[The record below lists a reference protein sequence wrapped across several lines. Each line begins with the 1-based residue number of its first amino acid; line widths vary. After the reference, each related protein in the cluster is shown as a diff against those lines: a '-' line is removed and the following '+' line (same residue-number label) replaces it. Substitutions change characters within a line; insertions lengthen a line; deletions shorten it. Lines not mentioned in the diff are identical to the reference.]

1 MSGTTRGSGDDAVT
15 APDIGHR
22 VLPVELDRI
31 AKVHPQRPY
40 FSRPRNP
47 TDLSAGFED
56 ITYRR
61 IANAVNRTAYWV
73 ETTLGKP
80 NGFETIAY
88 LAPPDI
94 RNILLVFAVSKV
106 GYKASSLNSR

>member
-1 MSGTTRGSGDDAVT
+1 MYGTIRGNGDDAVT
-15 APDIGHR
+15 APEIGHR

-31 AKVHPQRPY
+31 AKVDPQSPY

-47 TDLSAGFED
+47 IDLSSGFED
-56 ITYRR
+56 ITYRC
-61 IANAVNRTAYWV
+61 ITNAVNRAAHWL
-73 ETTLGKP
+73 EKTLGKP

-94 RNILLVFAVSKV
+94 RNVLLVFAVSKV
-106 GYKASSLNSR
+106 GYKASSLHS